1 MLRNLSFFMI
11 FYISKDINFL
21 RFEEEQIMKRCK
33 IENRIYYYLYMIHEI
48 KEVIIE
54 YWTFKVNAI

>member
-1 MLRNLSFFMI
+1 MI